1 MGQKAMTPDPA
12 DEEELKAVLE
22 KFNSSRERAKRKARR
37 KREAERAKRRR
48 EPWSPTKQTPED
60 WEALRAKGEQLQ
72 KNAIAAV
79 AARQEDRKLMS
90 QIIDSGFKALAIKF
104 HPDKGG
110 STDMMTRLNKMR
122 DRLKRISK

>member
-1 MGQKAMTPDPA
+1 MTLDPA

-22 KFNSSRERAKRKARR
+22 KFHSSRERAKRKARR

-72 KNAIAAV
+72 KNAIAAA
-79 AARQEDRKLMS
+79 AARQEDRNDDPA
-90 QIIDSGFKALAIKF
+90 Q
-104 HPDKGG
+104 
-110 STDMMTRLNKMR
+110 
-122 DRLKRISK
+122 